1 GRKVWEDIV
10 RETIALGGLLSVVGA
25 VEDSL
30 KFKQHAEMLQKI
42 QRGET
47 VGPANIDNALLD
59 VGRSLIDLLNTRIA
73 ATEQFLEQLEEEE
86 GDDEGGKQA

>member
-1 GRKVWEDIV
+1 M
-10 RETIALGGLLSVVGA
+10 VGA

-47 VGPANIDNALLD
+47 VGPANIDNALQD
-59 VGRSLIDLLNTRIA
+59 VGRGLVGLLNTRIA
-73 ATEQFLEQLEEEE
+73 ATEQFLEQLEEEAGDE
-86 GDDEGGKQA
+86 GDNEGGKEA